1 MNNNFSIKNYL
12 KSCSDKAMATL
23 IEWWEVDRCAEGAE
37 DVFDLKDKKDF
48 IYFVDKYDIK
58 IAIELAN
65 HYDYVIDGS
74 NFNKPQ
80 PLTSEA
86 LRDFV
91 FGEYDFEYMI
101 HIVKEVGSWKG
112 LEEYLDVPAFI
123 LDYGLVKE
131 NIDMAKIIKKVAG
144 QIQCYIEN
152 DIINENGLEPFSGWC
167 AEGEVFEDD
176 DMSEED
182 IEMAMSIVN
191 KIDGAFTNMVYE
203 YLAIDKYLK

>member
-1 MNNNFSIKNYL
+1 MNNNFNLKIYL
-12 KSCSDKAMATL
+12 KSGSDKAMAEL

-58 IAIELAN
+58 TAIELAN
-65 HYDYVIDGS
+65 HYDYVLDGS

-80 PLTSEA
+80 PLTSNA

-91 FGEYDFEYMI
+91 FGEYDLEYMI

-112 LEEYLDVPAFI
+112 LDDYLDVPAFI
-123 LDYGLVKE
+123 LDYGLVE
-131 NIDMAKIIKKVAG
+131 DGIDMVKIIKKVAG

-152 DIINENGLEPFSGWC
+152 DIMNENGLEPFVGWC
-167 AEGEVFEDD
+167 ADGEVFETS
-176 DMSEED
+176 DMSEE
-182 IEMAMSIVN
+182 EVQVAMALVN
-191 KIDGAFTNMVYE
+191 RINEPFTNMVYE
-203 YLAIDKYLK
+203 HLAIDKFLK